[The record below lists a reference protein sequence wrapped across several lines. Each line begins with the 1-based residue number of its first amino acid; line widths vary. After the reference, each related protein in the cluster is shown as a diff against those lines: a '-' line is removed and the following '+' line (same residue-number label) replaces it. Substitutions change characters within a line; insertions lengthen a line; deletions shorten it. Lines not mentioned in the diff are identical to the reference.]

1 MEQLQLLTKAKIWY
15 IDQTL
20 HCCPGT
26 FEQLLTISAFVSSG
40 DKDAKN
46 VPLVF
51 VLMSS
56 NKRKDYRKVLKK
68 IRDVLPTAPAVRK
81 ITVFY
86 EQTLWSV
93 LHQVLPDATITGCV
107 YHWTQLAFKKIQ
119 ELGLRTAYDSD
130 SETNLFLRK
139 IMALPFLPEEEI
151 LAMFVRL
158 WVHATTS
165 PLQLFVEYV
174 STSWIYNTT
183 WPPSTWSAF
192 CSVVRS
198 DKDVEGWCET
208 LKGWTF
214 IEGRSAVEEKQ
225 LNENVLVNFLHNE
238 ARNLGGQ
245 TKVLSEKKVLKRRN
259 QNSGSMQAKFFQN
272 WEDFKSQRKSA
283 EQLLNACADV
293 NTFSVK
299 FV

>member
-1 MEQLQLLTKAKIWY
+1 MI
-15 IDQTL
+15 I
-20 HCCPGT
+20 
-26 FEQLLTISAFVSSG
+26 VSCTSERH
-40 DKDAKN
+40 ASQHLN
-46 VPLVF
+46 I
-51 VLMSS
+51 
-56 NKRKDYRKVLKK
+56 VLKK
-68 IRDVLPTAPAVRK
+68 IHDVLPTAPAVRK

-93 LHQVLPDATITGCV
+93 LYQVLPDATITGCV

-139 IMALPFLPEEEI
+139 VLVLPYLPEEEI
-151 LAMFVRL
+151 HAQFVRL

-245 TKVLSEKKVLKRRN
+245 TKVLSEKKVLKGRN

-293 NTFSVK
+293 NTLSVK